1 MELRK
6 YLANLSYKYLGQ
18 WSKIA
23 NALKNHESVT
33 DYPIEE
39 NYLAICDEN
48 YPEEFLKLR
57 YPPWVIFYKGN
68 IELLKLRKVAIVGSR
83 VINDYA
89 YDMTIKLANKL
100 ACDHCLVSGLALGVD
115 GLVHQCG
122 IEKGKTIGIIGSGLN
137 YIYPKSN
144 KVLYE
149 KMIQDNLIISEYPC
163 FVSVQKYHFP
173 WRNRLIAALGEC
185 LYVTSAKIASGTM
198 HTVNEAI
205 ELSKDIYCLPYD
217 LYDPYGQGCNLLI
230 SQGANIILEDD
241 LK

>member
-1 MELRK
+1 MELNK
-6 YLANLSYKYLGQ
+6 YLVNLSYKYYGQ
-18 WSKIA
+18 WTKIS
-23 NALKNHESVT
+23 NALKNNESVI
-33 DYPIEE
+33 DYHINE
-39 NYLAICDEN
+39 NYITIYDQD

-68 IELLKLRKVAIVGSR
+68 KELLKLKKISIVGSR
-83 VINDYA
+83 MINDYA
-89 YDMTIKLANKL
+89 YDMTIKLANRL
-100 ACDHCLVSGLALGVD
+100 ANEYCLVSGLAKGVD

-144 KVLYE
+144 MVLYE
-149 KMIQDNLIISEYPC
+149 KMIKDHLIISEYPC
-163 FVSVQKYHFP
+163 FVNVAKHHFP

-185 LYVTSAKIASGTM
+185 LYVTSAKICSGTM
-198 HTVNEAI
+198 HTVNEALD
-205 ELSKDIYCLPYD
+205 LSKDIYCLPYN

-230 SQGANIILEDD
+230 SQGANIIMEDD